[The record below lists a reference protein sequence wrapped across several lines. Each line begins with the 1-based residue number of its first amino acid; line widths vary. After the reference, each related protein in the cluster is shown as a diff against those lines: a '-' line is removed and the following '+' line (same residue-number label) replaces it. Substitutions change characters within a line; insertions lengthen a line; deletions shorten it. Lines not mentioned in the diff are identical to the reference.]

1 MDKYFEQVRMEDNKM
16 ANGINTHGINI
27 NIDSLKQAAK
37 STVNNPNGSSY
48 LFYDRCTGDVFESWQ
63 PNGNWVEYRDPDVV
77 FVMATPKHV
86 SAQRIADAI
95 YETLEEEARLAERL
109 SGWDPY

>member
-1 MDKYFEQVRMEDNKM
+1 M

-27 NIDSLKQAAK
+27 DIDSLKRAAK
-37 STVNNPNGSSY
+37 STVNNPLGSSY
-48 LFYDRCTGDVFESWQ
+48 IFYDKSNGDVSESWQ
-63 PNGNWVEYRDPDVV
+63 LNGSWAESRDPDVV

-95 YETLEEEARLAERL
+95 YETIEEEAWLAERL
-109 SGWDPY
+109 AGYDPY